1 MLRLNFIWFVV
12 ASLWFLQPNEMFGQ
26 ECVVLYPEARTMGIP
41 DRDLGSEEEKTLPI
55 VFHIM
60 HTGQAIGEGANIT
73 DEQIIETLSEA
84 NKMFRKE
91 PGSVGDGEGA
101 DTKIDFCLAQ
111 RDPDGNPTT
120 GVTRIVTGKHLVGL
134 R

>member
-1 MLRLNFIWFVV
+1 MKRIILAALWLVPFV
-12 ASLWFLQPNEMFGQ
+12 SDSQ
-26 ECVVLYPEARTMGIP
+26 ECVVLYPEVRTMGFA

-120 GVTRIVTGKHLVGL
+120 GVTRHDLSDIPVYVESQ
-134 R
+134 